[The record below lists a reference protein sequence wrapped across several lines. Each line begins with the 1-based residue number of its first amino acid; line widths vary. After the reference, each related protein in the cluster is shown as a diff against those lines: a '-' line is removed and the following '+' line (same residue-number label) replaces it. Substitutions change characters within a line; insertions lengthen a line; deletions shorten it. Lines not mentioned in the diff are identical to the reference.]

1 MNINLANNKPLPQ
14 NTSFKKKPLR
24 RSLIFFTSIFSRF
37 GYIDSK
43 DMVTFGIIFPKVIS
57 EILFAD
63 SDSEV
68 LDPLFFPNSFRN
80 LLLWWFFLAEKRKK
94 LENLTTN
101 LVIWQVW
108 YVQAL
113 SQTVSKRIKRA
124 QLLPTAFDG

>member
-1 MNINLANNKPLPQ
+1 
-14 NTSFKKKPLR
+14 
-24 RSLIFFTSIFSRF
+24 
-37 GYIDSK
+37 
-43 DMVTFGIIFPKVIS
+43 MVTFGIIFPKVIS